1 MSSSIIVTVVESPF
15 FPDFSDLYQH
25 KGLLESRVDSI
36 RKAISLIKKQPA
48 AYIVVEF
55 FYAYSTNY
63 SGIYK
68 SNIEVLL
75 VSLRKYSPNTKVIVL
90 SKKSEIKFINVLEA
104 VDYPLHGVLQ
114 LPVTSLAPMEE
125 LLNIK

>member
-1 MSSSIIVTVVESPF
+1 MSSSIVVTVVESPF

-25 KGLLESRVDSI
+25 KGLVESRVDSI
-36 RKAISLIKKQPA
+36 RKAISVIKKQPV

>member
-1 MSSSIIVTVVESPF
+1 MSSSIVVTVVESPF

>member
-1 MSSSIIVTVVESPF
+1 MSSSIVVTVVESPF

-25 KGLLESRVDSI
+25 KGLVESRVDSI
-36 RKAISLIKKQPA
+36 RKAISIIKKQPV

>member
-1 MSSSIIVTVVESPF
+1 MSSSIVVTVVESPF
-15 FPDFSDLYQH
+15 FPDFSDLYHH

>member
-1 MSSSIIVTVVESPF
+1 MSSSIVVTVVESPF
-15 FPDFSDLYQH
+15 FPDFSDLYDH

-114 LPVTSLAPMEE
+114 LPTSLSKMED
-125 LLNIK
+125 LLG

>member
-1 MSSSIIVTVVESPF
+1 MSSSIVVTVVESPF

-25 KGLLESRVDSI
+25 KGLVESRVDSI

>member
-75 VSLRKYSPNTKVIVL
+75 VSLLKYSPNTKVIVL
-90 SKKSEIKFINVLEA
+90 SKKS
-104 VDYPLHGVLQ
+104 
-114 LPVTSLAPMEE
+114 
-125 LLNIK
+125 